1 MTDNKMDSLSINVFD
16 MVALAVLLLSAVLAF
31 FRGFVHEVLSITAW
45 VGAAL
50 SALYGFPY
58 ARPKAH
64 ELIPIP
70 MVADVAAAVAVF
82 LVVLLILSMVTRTIS
97 KQVQGSALNSVD
109 RSLGFLF
116 GLVRGAVVLSIAY
129 VVLSWV
135 IPDPAARPDWMRY
148 AKSGPLL
155 ESGANLLRSMV
166 PPSLLSEEERARM
179 ATVEAQERARQAV
192 ELKQTYDRLTQP
204 RVENLSR
211 PDATQTA
218 PATVG
223 GSATITSTPPANSVP
238 ALTVQGQGAAAAP
251 VAPATPASPA
261 SPATSSAARPVPATT
276 NGASSSQKN
285 GSSYD
290 ANARQSLDSLIQNQQ

>member
-155 ESGANLLRSMV
+155 ESGASLLRSMV
-166 PPSLLSEEERARM
+166 PPSLLSAEERARL

-238 ALTVQGQGAAAAP
+238 ALTVQGQGAAASPA
-251 VAPATPASPA
+251 APAAAS
-261 SPATSSAARPVPATT
+261 TSSAVRPAPATT
-276 NGASSSQKN
+276 NGASSSQKS